1 MSYDRVYEILD
12 NYSIT
17 SVDFLITYKTQQL
30 PREVETDN

>member
-1 MSYDRVYEILD
+1 MSCDRVYEILD
-12 NYSIT
+12 SYSMT